1 MKLVETL
8 DQFRPH
14 HPFLESSAPSTV
26 LVMMEQ
32 KNVDL
37 FGMGTNLTEL
47 SDVGVVNLRGVLG
60 QISALHAVQIG
71 PLPRQVPSERGDLR
85 LKVPELEKR
94 VPQKL
99 ACLILR
105 GDRRWVRNGEKGLTI
120 QPLPCEYAS
129 FCASAHLFKNASDA
143 LN

>member
-1 MKLVETL
+1 MKYDARGGRLCS
-8 DQFRPH
+8 
-14 HPFLESSAPSTV
+14 LEAV
-26 LVMMEQ
+26 Y
-32 KNVDL
+32 
-37 FGMGTNLTEL
+37 L
-47 SDVGVVNLRGVLG
+47 SVTGGGHIRRADVGVVNLRGVLG

-85 LKVPELEKR
+85 LEVPELEKR

-105 GDRRWVRNGEKGLTI
+105 RDRRWVRDGEKGLTI